1 MWQNSN
7 PSFQMGC
14 FVFVVELEYLMQ
26 ITFITLFPQN
36 LRMSLEYSML
46 FNAQKNGLVKFNYID
61 LREYGSGPR
70 KQIDDK
76 PYGGGPGMLLK
87 PEPIFLAVEDA
98 RKISPEAKVFL
109 PTPAGEKWNQAR
121 AQNLADSNQD
131 IIIICPHYEGY
142 DQRILSLIDEQFC
155 IGEYVLT
162 GGELPAAI
170 LTDSVARLLP
180 GVLGGEGATENESF
194 GQKYKLE
201 HPQYTRPED
210 FRGQKV
216 PEVLL
221 SGNHAEIE
229 KWKADNSEL

>member
-1 MWQNSN
+1 
-7 PSFQMGC
+7 
-14 FVFVVELEYLMQ
+14 MQ

-36 LRMSLEYSML
+36 LKMSLEYSML
-46 FNAQKNGLVKFNYID
+46 FNAQRNGLVKFNYID

-98 RKISPEAKVFL
+98 RKISPEAKVML
-109 PTPAGEKWNQAR
+109 PTPSGNKWVQAT
-121 AQNLADSNQD
+121 AQQFADQNQD
-131 IIIICPHYEGY
+131 LIIICPHYEGY
-142 DQRILSLIDEQFC
+142 DERVLSLVDYKFC

-170 LTDSVARLLP
+170 VADSVVRLIP
-180 GVLGGEGATENESF
+180 GALGGEDATENESF
-194 GQKYKLE
+194 GNKYKLE

>member
-1 MWQNSN
+1 
-7 PSFQMGC
+7 
-14 FVFVVELEYLMQ
+14 MQ

-36 LRMSLEYSML
+36 LKMSLEYSML
-46 FNAQKNGLVKFNYID
+46 FNAQKNELVKFNYID

-87 PEPIFLAVEDA
+87 PEPIFLAIEDA
-98 RKISPEAKVFL
+98 RKISPEAKVML
-109 PTPAGEKWNQAR
+109 PTPSGNKWVQAT
-121 AQNLADSNQD
+121 AQQFADQNQD
-131 IIIICPHYEGY
+131 LIIICPHYEGY
-142 DQRILSLIDEQFC
+142 DERVLSLVDYKFC

-170 LTDSVARLLP
+170 VADSVVRLIP
-180 GVLGGEGATENESF
+180 GALGGEDAAENESF
-194 GQKYKLE
+194 GNKYKLE

-229 KWKADNSEL
+229 KWKANNSEL

>member
-1 MWQNSN
+1 
-7 PSFQMGC
+7 
-14 FVFVVELEYLMQ
+14 MQ

-36 LRMSLEYSML
+36 LKMSLEYSML
-46 FNAQKNGLVKFNYID
+46 FNAQKNELVKFNYID

-98 RKISPEAKVFL
+98 RKISPEAKVML
-109 PTPAGEKWNQAR
+109 PTPSGNKWVQAT
-121 AQNLADSNQD
+121 AQQFADQNQD
-131 IIIICPHYEGY
+131 LIIICPHYEGY
-142 DQRILSLIDEQFC
+142 DERVLSLVDYKFC

-170 LTDSVARLLP
+170 VADSVVRLIP
-180 GVLGGEGATENESF
+180 GAIGGDDATENESF
-194 GQKYKLE
+194 GNKYKLE

>member
-1 MWQNSN
+1 
-7 PSFQMGC
+7 
-14 FVFVVELEYLMQ
+14 MQ

-36 LRMSLEYSML
+36 LKMSLEYSML

-98 RKISPEAKVFL
+98 RKISPEAKVML
-109 PTPAGEKWNQAR
+109 PTPSGNKWAQAT
-121 AQNLADSNQD
+121 AQQFADQNQD
-131 IIIICPHYEGY
+131 LIIICPHYEGY
-142 DQRILSLIDEQFC
+142 DERILSLVDYKFC

-170 LTDSVARLLP
+170 VADSVVRLIP
-180 GVLGGEGATENESF
+180 GALGGEDATENESF
-194 GQKYKLE
+194 GNKYKLE

-229 KWKADNSEL
+229 KWKANNSEL

>member
-1 MWQNSN
+1 
-7 PSFQMGC
+7 
-14 FVFVVELEYLMQ
+14 MQ

-36 LRMSLEYSML
+36 LKMSLEYSML

-98 RKISPEAKVFL
+98 RKISPEAKVML
-109 PTPAGEKWNQAR
+109 PTPSGNKWVQAT
-121 AQNLADSNQD
+121 AQQFADQNQD
-131 IIIICPHYEGY
+131 LIIICPHYEGY
-142 DQRILSLIDEQFC
+142 DERVLSLVDYKFC

-170 LTDSVARLLP
+170 VADSVVRLIP
-180 GVLGGEGATENESF
+180 GALGGEDATENESF
-194 GQKYKLE
+194 GNKYKLE

>member
-1 MWQNSN
+1 
-7 PSFQMGC
+7 
-14 FVFVVELEYLMQ
+14 MQ

-36 LRMSLEYSML
+36 LKMSLEYSML

-98 RKISPEAKVFL
+98 RKISPEAKVML
-109 PTPAGEKWNQAR
+109 PTPSGNKWAQAT
-121 AQNLADSNQD
+121 AQQFADQNQD
-131 IIIICPHYEGY
+131 LIIICPHYEGY
-142 DQRILSLIDEQFC
+142 DERILSLVDYKFC

-162 GGELPAAI
+162 GGELPSAI
-170 LTDSVARLLP
+170 VADSVVRLIP
-180 GVLGGEGATENESF
+180 GALGGDEATENESF
-194 GQKYKLE
+194 GNKYKLE

-229 KWKADNSEL
+229 KWKADNSKL

>member
-1 MWQNSN
+1 
-7 PSFQMGC
+7 
-14 FVFVVELEYLMQ
+14 MQ

-36 LRMSLEYSML
+36 LKMSLEYSML

-98 RKISPEAKVFL
+98 RKISPEAKVML
-109 PTPAGEKWNQAR
+109 PTPSGNKWVQAT
-121 AQNLADSNQD
+121 AQQFAYQNQD
-131 IIIICPHYEGY
+131 LIIICPHYEGY
-142 DQRILSLIDEQFC
+142 DERILSLVDYKFC

-162 GGELPAAI
+162 GGELPSAI
-170 LTDSVARLLP
+170 VADSVVRLIP
-180 GVLGGEGATENESF
+180 GALGGDEATENESF
-194 GQKYKLE
+194 GNKYKLE

-229 KWKADNSEL
+229 KWKADNSKL

>member
-1 MWQNSN
+1 
-7 PSFQMGC
+7 
-14 FVFVVELEYLMQ
+14 MQ

-36 LRMSLEYSML
+36 LKMSLEYSML

-98 RKISPEAKVFL
+98 RKISPGAKVML
-109 PTPAGEKWNQAR
+109 PTPSGKKWVQAT
-121 AQNLADSNQD
+121 AQQFADQNQD
-131 IIIICPHYEGY
+131 LIIICPHYEGY
-142 DQRILSLIDEQFC
+142 DERILSLVDYKFC

-170 LTDSVARLLP
+170 VADSVVRLIP
-180 GVLGGEGATENESF
+180 GALGGEDATENESF
-194 GQKYKLE
+194 GNKYKLE

-229 KWKADNSEL
+229 KWKANNSEL

>member
-1 MWQNSN
+1 
-7 PSFQMGC
+7 
-14 FVFVVELEYLMQ
+14 MQ

-36 LRMSLEYSML
+36 LKMSLEYSML

-98 RKISPEAKVFL
+98 RKISPEAKVML
-109 PTPAGEKWNQAR
+109 PTPSGNKWVQAT
-121 AQNLADSNQD
+121 AQQFADQNQD
-131 IIIICPHYEGY
+131 LIIICPHYEGY
-142 DQRILSLIDEQFC
+142 DERVLSLVDYKFC

-170 LTDSVARLLP
+170 VADSVVRLIP
-180 GVLGGEGATENESF
+180 GALGGEDATENESF
-194 GQKYKLE
+194 GNKYKLE

-229 KWKADNSEL
+229 KWKANNSEL

>member
-1 MWQNSN
+1 
-7 PSFQMGC
+7 
-14 FVFVVELEYLMQ
+14 MQ

-36 LRMSLEYSML
+36 LKMSLEYSML

-98 RKISPEAKVFL
+98 RKISPEAKVML
-109 PTPAGEKWNQAR
+109 PTPSGNKWVQAT
-121 AQNLADSNQD
+121 AQQFADQNQD
-131 IIIICPHYEGY
+131 LIIICPHYEGY
-142 DQRILSLIDEQFC
+142 DERILSLVDYKFC

-170 LTDSVARLLP
+170 VADSVVRLIP
-180 GVLGGEGATENESF
+180 GALGGDDATENESF
-194 GQKYKLE
+194 GNKYKLE

-229 KWKADNSEL
+229 KWKANNSEL

>member
-1 MWQNSN
+1 
-7 PSFQMGC
+7 
-14 FVFVVELEYLMQ
+14 MQ

-36 LRMSLEYSML
+36 LKMSLEYSML

-98 RKISPEAKVFL
+98 RKISPEAKVML
-109 PTPAGEKWNQAR
+109 PTPSGNKWVQAT
-121 AQNLADSNQD
+121 AQQFADQNQD
-131 IIIICPHYEGY
+131 LIIICPHYEGY
-142 DQRILSLIDEQFC
+142 DERILSLVDYKFC

-170 LTDSVARLLP
+170 VADSVVRLIP
-180 GVLGGEGATENESF
+180 GALGGDDATENESF
-194 GQKYKLE
+194 GNKYKLE

>member
-1 MWQNSN
+1 
-7 PSFQMGC
+7 
-14 FVFVVELEYLMQ
+14 MQ

-36 LRMSLEYSML
+36 LKMSLEYSML

-87 PEPIFLAVEDA
+87 PEPIFLAIEDA
-98 RKISPEAKVFL
+98 RKISPEAKVML
-109 PTPAGEKWNQAR
+109 PTPSGNKWVQAT
-121 AQNLADSNQD
+121 AQQFADQNQD
-131 IIIICPHYEGY
+131 LIIICPHYEGY
-142 DQRILSLIDEQFC
+142 DERVLSLVDYKFC

-170 LTDSVARLLP
+170 VADSVVRLIP
-180 GVLGGEGATENESF
+180 GALCGEDAAENESF
-194 GQKYKLE
+194 GNKYKLE

-229 KWKADNSEL
+229 KWKANNSEL

>member
-1 MWQNSN
+1 
-7 PSFQMGC
+7 
-14 FVFVVELEYLMQ
+14 MQ

-36 LRMSLEYSML
+36 LKMSLEYSML
-46 FNAQKNGLVKFNYID
+46 FNAQKNELVKFNYID

-98 RKISPEAKVFL
+98 RKISPEAKVML
-109 PTPAGEKWNQAR
+109 PTPSGNKWAQAT
-121 AQNLADSNQD
+121 AQQFADQNQD
-131 IIIICPHYEGY
+131 LIIICPHYEGY
-142 DQRILSLIDEQFC
+142 DERILSLVDYKFC

-170 LTDSVARLLP
+170 VADSVVRLIP
-180 GVLGGEGATENESF
+180 GTLGGEDATENESF
-194 GQKYKLE
+194 GNKYKLE

>member
-1 MWQNSN
+1 
-7 PSFQMGC
+7 
-14 FVFVVELEYLMQ
+14 MQ

-36 LRMSLEYSML
+36 LKMSLEYSML
-46 FNAQKNGLVKFNYID
+46 FNAQRNGLVKFNYID

-98 RKISPEAKVFL
+98 RKISPEAKVML
-109 PTPAGEKWNQAR
+109 PTPSGKKWVQAT
-121 AQNLADSNQD
+121 AQQFADQNQNL
-131 IIIICPHYEGY
+131 IIICPHYEGY
-142 DQRILSLIDEQFC
+142 DERVLSLVDYKFC

-170 LTDSVARLLP
+170 VADSVVRLIP
-180 GVLGGEGATENESF
+180 GALGGEDATENESF
-194 GQKYKLE
+194 GNKYKLE

-229 KWKADNSEL
+229 KWKANNSEL

>member
-1 MWQNSN
+1 
-7 PSFQMGC
+7 
-14 FVFVVELEYLMQ
+14 MQ

-36 LRMSLEYSML
+36 LKMSLEYSML
-46 FNAQKNGLVKFNYID
+46 FNVQKNGLVKFNYID
-61 LREYGSGPR
+61 LREYGSGPC
-70 KQIDDK
+70 KQIEDK
-76 PYGGGPGMLLK
+76 HYGGGPGMLLK

-98 RKISPEAKVFL
+98 RKISPEAKVML
-109 PTPAGEKWNQAR
+109 PTPSGKKWVQAT
-121 AQNLADSNQD
+121 AQQFADQNQD
-131 IIIICPHYEGY
+131 LIIICPHYEGY
-142 DQRILSLIDEQFC
+142 DERVLSLVDYKFC

-170 LTDSVARLLP
+170 IADSVVRLIP
-180 GVLGGEGATENESF
+180 GALGGEDATENESF
-194 GQKYKLE
+194 GNKYKLE

-229 KWKADNSEL
+229 KWKANNSEL

>member
-1 MWQNSN
+1 
-7 PSFQMGC
+7 
-14 FVFVVELEYLMQ
+14 MQ
-26 ITFITLFPQN
+26 ITFITLFPDN
-36 LRMSLEYSML
+36 LKASLEYSML

-70 KQIDDK
+70 RQVDDK

-87 PEPIFLAVEDA
+87 AEPIFLAVDEA
-98 RKISPEAKVFL
+98 HKLNPGAKVFL
-109 PTPAGEKWNQAR
+109 PTPSGKKWNQTW
-121 AQNLADSNQD
+121 AQSLADENQD
-131 IIIICPHYEGY
+131 MIIICPHYEGY
-142 DQRILSLIDEQFC
+142 DERILSLVDEKFC

-170 LTDSVARLLP
+170 VADSVVRIIP
-180 GVLGGEGATENESF
+180 GALGGDGATENESF

-201 HPQYTRPED
+201 HPQYTRPEK
-210 FRGQKV
+210 FNGQKV

-229 KWKADNSEL
+229 KWKTDSSKPVKKT

>member
-1 MWQNSN
+1 
-7 PSFQMGC
+7 
-14 FVFVVELEYLMQ
+14 MQ

-36 LRMSLEYSML
+36 LKMSLEYSML

-98 RKISPEAKVFL
+98 RKISPEAKVML
-109 PTPAGEKWNQAR
+109 PTPAGRKWFQAT
-121 AQNLADSNQD
+121 AQQFADQNQD
-131 IIIICPHYEGY
+131 LIIICPHYEGY
-142 DQRILSLIDEQFC
+142 DERILSLVDYKFC

-170 LTDSVARLLP
+170 VADSVVRLIP
-180 GVLGGEGATENESF
+180 GALGGEDATENESF
-194 GQKYKLE
+194 GNKYKLE

>member
-1 MWQNSN
+1 
-7 PSFQMGC
+7 
-14 FVFVVELEYLMQ
+14 MQ

-36 LRMSLEYSML
+36 LKMSLEYSML

-98 RKISPEAKVFL
+98 RKISPEAKVML
-109 PTPAGEKWNQAR
+109 PTPSGNKWVQAT
-121 AQNLADSNQD
+121 AQQFADQNQD
-131 IIIICPHYEGY
+131 LIIICPHYEGY
-142 DQRILSLIDEQFC
+142 DERVLSLVDYKFC

-170 LTDSVARLLP
+170 VADSVVRLIP
-180 GVLGGEGATENESF
+180 GALGGDDATENESF
-194 GQKYKLE
+194 GNKYKLE

>member
-1 MWQNSN
+1 
-7 PSFQMGC
+7 
-14 FVFVVELEYLMQ
+14 MQ

-36 LRMSLEYSML
+36 LKMSLEYSML
-46 FNAQKNGLVKFNYID
+46 FNAQKNRLVKFNYID

-98 RKISPEAKVFL
+98 RKISPEAKVML
-109 PTPAGEKWNQAR
+109 PTPSGNKW
-121 AQNLADSNQD
+121 AQTTAQQFADQNQD
-131 IIIICPHYEGY
+131 LIIICPHYEGY
-142 DQRILSLIDEQFC
+142 DERILSLVDYKFR
-155 IGEYVLT
+155 IGEYILT

-170 LTDSVARLLP
+170 VADSVVRLIP
-180 GVLGGEGATENESF
+180 GALGGDGATENESF
-194 GQKYKLE
+194 GNKYKLE

-210 FRGQKV
+210 FRAQKV

-229 KWKADNSEL
+229 KWKKDNSEQ

>member
-1 MWQNSN
+1 
-7 PSFQMGC
+7 
-14 FVFVVELEYLMQ
+14 MQ

-36 LRMSLEYSML
+36 LKMSLEYSML

-98 RKISPEAKVFL
+98 RKISPEAKVML
-109 PTPAGEKWNQAR
+109 PTPSGNKWAQAT
-121 AQNLADSNQD
+121 AQQFADQNQD
-131 IIIICPHYEGY
+131 LIIICPHYEGY
-142 DQRILSLIDEQFC
+142 DERILSLVDYKFC

-170 LTDSVARLLP
+170 VADSVVRLIP
-180 GVLGGEGATENESF
+180 GALGGDDATENESF
-194 GQKYKLE
+194 GNKYKLE

>member
-1 MWQNSN
+1 
-7 PSFQMGC
+7 
-14 FVFVVELEYLMQ
+14 MQ

-36 LRMSLEYSML
+36 LKMSLEYSML

-98 RKISPEAKVFL
+98 RKISP
-109 PTPAGEKWNQAR
+109 
-121 AQNLADSNQD
+121 
-131 IIIICPHYEGY
+131 
-142 DQRILSLIDEQFC
+142 C

-170 LTDSVARLLP
+170 IADSVVRLIP
-180 GVLGGEGATENESF
+180 GALGGEDATENESF
-194 GQKYKLE
+194 GNKYKLE

-229 KWKADNSEL
+229 KWKANNSEL

>member
-1 MWQNSN
+1 
-7 PSFQMGC
+7 
-14 FVFVVELEYLMQ
+14 MQ

-36 LRMSLEYSML
+36 LKMSLEYSML
-46 FNAQKNGLVKFNYID
+46 FNAQKNGLVKFNYVD

-98 RKISPEAKVFL
+98 RKISPEAKVML
-109 PTPAGEKWNQAR
+109 PTPSGNKWVQAT
-121 AQNLADSNQD
+121 AQQFADQNQD
-131 IIIICPHYEGY
+131 LIIICPHYEGY
-142 DQRILSLIDEQFC
+142 DERVLSLVDYKFC

-170 LTDSVARLLP
+170 VADSVVRLIP
-180 GVLGGEGATENESF
+180 GALGGEDATENESF
-194 GQKYKLE
+194 GNKYKLE

-229 KWKADNSEL
+229 KWKANNSEL

>member
-1 MWQNSN
+1 
-7 PSFQMGC
+7 
-14 FVFVVELEYLMQ
+14 MQ

-36 LRMSLEYSML
+36 LKMSLEYSMI
-46 FNAQKNGLVKFNYID
+46 FNAQKNELVKFNYID

-98 RKISPEAKVFL
+98 RKISTEYKVML
-109 PTPAGEKWNQAR
+109 PNTSDKKWVQTTAT
-121 AQNLADSNQD
+121 QFADQNQD
-131 IIIICPHYEGY
+131 LIIICPHYEGY
-142 DQRILSLIDEQFC
+142 DERVLSLVDYKFC

-170 LTDSVARLLP
+170 VADSVVRLIP
-180 GVLGGEGATENESF
+180 GALGGEDANENESF
-194 GQKYKLE
+194 GNKYKLE
-201 HPQYTRPED
+201 HPKYTRPED

>member
-1 MWQNSN
+1 
-7 PSFQMGC
+7 
-14 FVFVVELEYLMQ
+14 MQ

-36 LRMSLEYSML
+36 LKMSLEYSML

-98 RKISPEAKVFL
+98 RKISPEAKVML
-109 PTPAGEKWNQAR
+109 PTPSGNKWVQAT
-121 AQNLADSNQD
+121 AQQFAYQNQD
-131 IIIICPHYEGY
+131 LIIICPHYEGY
-142 DQRILSLIDEQFC
+142 DERILSLVDYKFC

-170 LTDSVARLLP
+170 VADSVVRLIP
-180 GVLGGEGATENESF
+180 GALGGDDATENESF
-194 GQKYKLE
+194 GNKYKLE

-229 KWKADNSEL
+229 KWKADNSKL

>member
-1 MWQNSN
+1 
-7 PSFQMGC
+7 
-14 FVFVVELEYLMQ
+14 MQ

-36 LRMSLEYSML
+36 LKMSLEYSML

-87 PEPIFLAVEDA
+87 AEPIFLAVEDA
-98 RKISPEAKVFL
+98 CKISPEAKVML
-109 PTPAGEKWNQAR
+109 PTPSGNKWVQAT
-121 AQNLADSNQD
+121 AQQFADQNQD
-131 IIIICPHYEGY
+131 LIIICPHYEGY
-142 DQRILSLIDEQFC
+142 DERILSLVDYKFC

-170 LTDSVARLLP
+170 VADSVVRLIP
-180 GVLGGEGATENESF
+180 GALGGEDATENESF
-194 GQKYKLE
+194 GNKYKLE

>member
-1 MWQNSN
+1 
-7 PSFQMGC
+7 
-14 FVFVVELEYLMQ
+14 MQ

-36 LRMSLEYSML
+36 LKMSLEYSML

-98 RKISPEAKVFL
+98 RKISPEAKVML
-109 PTPAGEKWNQAR
+109 PTPSGNKWVQAT
-121 AQNLADSNQD
+121 AQQFADQNQD
-131 IIIICPHYEGY
+131 LIIICPHYEGY
-142 DQRILSLIDEQFC
+142 DERILSLVDYKFC

-162 GGELPAAI
+162 GGELPVAI
-170 LTDSVARLLP
+170 VADSVVRLIP
-180 GVLGGEGATENESF
+180 GALGGEDAAENESF
-194 GQKYKLE
+194 GNKYKLE

-229 KWKADNSEL
+229 KWKANNSEL